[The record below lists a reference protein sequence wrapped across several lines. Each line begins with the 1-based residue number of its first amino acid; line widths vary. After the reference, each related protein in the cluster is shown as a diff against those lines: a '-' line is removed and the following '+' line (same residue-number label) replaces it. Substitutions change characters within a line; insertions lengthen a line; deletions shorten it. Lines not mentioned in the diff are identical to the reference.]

1 MMEIKFEEQS
11 LGNVSVGS
19 PWLAGGPP
27 KGLGIGGTLMGPTH
41 SCCSEERLRVRR
53 DDDSQVTKIEC
64 HGLRVANVSGA
75 TCFISRE
82 QLLSPL
88 RG

>member
-41 SCCSEERLRVRR
+41 SCCSEDL
-53 DDDSQVTKIEC
+53 
-64 HGLRVANVSGA
+64 
-75 TCFISRE
+75 FIFR
-82 QLLSPL
+82 
-88 RG
+88 